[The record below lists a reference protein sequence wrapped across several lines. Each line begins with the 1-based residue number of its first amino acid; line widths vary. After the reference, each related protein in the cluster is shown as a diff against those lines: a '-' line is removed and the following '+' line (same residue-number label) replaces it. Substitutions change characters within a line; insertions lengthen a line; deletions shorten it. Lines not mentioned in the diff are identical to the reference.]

1 MKCAVC
7 GADFELT
14 RPDRLYC
21 SERCAKRAYKIKE
34 RDKAR
39 KWLQAQERTCP
50 VCGKKFTPNRR
61 DQKYCSKKC
70 QSRRLCT
77 NIIQEFREQ
86 NSFDEF
92 FEQIYECSRRNDT
105 QRTEQ
110 LGKRGM
116 EIMAT
121 YSEINEKKGRYAERV
136 VEKYLK
142 GKYTIQSQPHPYPT
156 GGARVDYLCAAGDDA
171 FYVEVKYRR
180 LFGGKYFSLCEWLVD
195 AYRSFALQKGLPVWL
210 YLVDVETGAIYA
222 QELSKLL
229 TPAQIGEEEFP
240 KKTTQQLPDG
250 DKPFLVW
257 HISQFNL
264 AAEIGEEDLQWHALN
279 IENNMEESTA
289 QSEMTIKELITSL
302 QNPQSETDV
311 EESTNSQPEV
321 QSEVK
326 VEEPITPQKSQAEE
340 MLKDFGISAQEL
352 ATLLLEKRR
361 REFERSQAEL
371 MKKYEVE
378 S

>member
-1 MKCAVC
+1 MKC
-7 GADFELT
+7 
-14 RPDRLYC
+14 P
-21 SERCAKRAYKIKE
+21 I
-34 RDKAR
+34 
-39 KWLQAQERTCP
+39 
-50 VCGKKFTPNRR
+50 CGKKFKPIKWN
-61 DQKYCSKKC
+61 QKYCSEECKRYYEKAARHLATAQQKSDNLPYDLSERICVICGKKFKPRQWNQRC
-70 QSRRLCT
+70 
-77 NIIQEFREQ
+77 
-86 NSFDEF
+86 
-92 FEQIYECSRRNDT
+92 CSNVCGKRYSS

-110 LGKRGM
+110 LRKRGM

-195 AYRSFALQKGLPVWL
+195 AYRSFASQKGLPVWL

-229 TPAQIGEEEFP
+229 TPAQIGDEQFP

-264 AAEIGEEDLQWHALN
+264 LAEIDAEDLQWHALN
-279 IENNMEESTA
+279 IENSPEESTT
-289 QSEMTIKELITSL
+289 QSEMNIKKLITSL
-302 QNPQSETDV
+302 QNPQSETKM
-311 EESTNSQPEV
+311 EEPTNSQPEAKPEV
-321 QSEVK
+321 KVEEPTNSQPETQSEVK
-326 VEEPITPQKSQAEE
+326 VEEKVTPQKSQAEE

-361 REFERSQAEL
+361 LEFEKSQAEL